1 MLDTPRWKKI
11 LIVVVLLFA
20 LVYAAPNGFPQDPA
34 VQIAGSRSASI
45 DAALAERVQG
55 VLEKAEIAFKKIDR
69 TEQRLL
75 VRLLDGEGQ
84 IRAKEALEA
93 ALNPD
98 LDNPAYTI
106 ALNLAST
113 VPGLLQTIGARPMAK
128 GLDLQGGV
136 HFLMEVSESDISA
149 QFEQRLSEEIAQL
162 LRSQSIRGVVA
173 RGVSG
178 PVATLRS
185 AEDRDKVAG
194 LLAGRYPGVSFVV
207 GVASGENAFPLVGKI
222 TAQAT
227 ADAIGAAID
236 QNLSTLRERI
246 NSLGG
251 AEPVIQRQGISRIA
265 VDLPGVQDTADAI
278 NLMGSTA
285 SLEYHAVDENARGSS
300 VAPPGSKVYRDRSG
314 NPVVLIKRVIAS
326 GDQLINATSIVDP
339 QSGTPAVSVTLNAAG
354 ARKMLDFTQDNVGN
368 GMAVVLINKQP
379 VTRMVDGKPVRKF
392 VTKEEV
398 ISVASIRG
406 VFGAQ
411 FQTTG
416 LDSMEEASNLA
427 RSLKSGSLTAP
438 LSVAEQRVIGPSLGA
453 DNIRSGLR
461 AVVIGFLAV
470 ILFTLF
476 YYRLFGIFGVLGL
489 FANMALLLAAL
500 SVFGA
505 TLTMPGIAGL
515 VLTLGMAIDANVL
528 INERIKEELRTGN
541 SPAASILSGYEKAWA
556 TIFDANITTLI
567 AGIALFAFG
576 SGPIRGFALVLSTG
590 ILSTMFSAV
599 FVTRVMVSAV
609 YGGGHKIHKLSI

>member
-1 MLDTPRWKKI
+1 MLDSPRWKKI
-11 LIVVVLLFA
+11 LTALILLLA

-34 VQIAGSRSASI
+34 VQIAGSRTAAV
-45 DAALAERVQG
+45 DAALKERVQG
-55 VLEKAEIAFKKIDR
+55 VLEQQKIAFKQIDLS
-69 TEQRLL
+69 ESRLL

-84 IRAKEALEA
+84 NQAKDVLEA

-98 LDNPAYTI
+98 ADNPGYTV

-113 VPGLLQTIGARPMAK
+113 VPGWLRAIGARPMAK

-136 HFLMEVSESDISA
+136 HFLMEVSESDIAA
-149 QFEQRLSEEIAQL
+149 QFEQRLSEEVAQL
-162 LRSQSIRGVVA
+162 LRSQNIRGVVA
-173 RGVSG
+173 RGASG
-178 PVATLRS
+178 PVATVRS
-185 AEDRDKVAG
+185 VDDRDKLAG
-194 LLAGRYPGVSFVV
+194 LLSGRYPGVTFMI
-207 GVASGENAFPLVGKI
+207 GVATGEHAFPLVGTI
-222 TAQAT
+222 TPQAT

-236 QNLSTLRERI
+236 QNLGTLRERI
-246 NSLGG
+246 NSLGV
-251 AEPVIQRQGISRIA
+251 AEPVIQRQGVARIA

-285 SLEYHAVDENARGSS
+285 SLEYHAVDENARGST
-300 VAPPGSKVYRDRSG
+300 VAPAGSKVYRDRDG

-326 GDQLINATSIVDP
+326 GDQLINATSIIDP

-392 VTKEEV
+392 ITKEEV

-416 LDSMEEASNLA
+416 LDSMEEASKLA

-453 DNIRSGLR
+453 DNIKSGMR
-461 AVVIGFLAV
+461 AVLIGFVAV

-476 YYRLFGIFGVLGL
+476 YYRLFGVFGILGL

-528 INERIKEELRTGN
+528 INERIKEELRSGN
-541 SPAASILSGYEKAWA
+541 SPGASILSGYEKAWA
-556 TIFDANITTLI
+556 TIFDANLTTLI
-567 AGIALFAFG
+567 AAIALFAFG

-599 FVTRVMVSAV
+599 FVTRVMVGAV